1 MTKKALNRNAPL
13 ERFVDRLV
21 PLLFGLLAAAAIVPA
36 LPMQSSFGPHIDWDS
51 CLMFYEVQRRTIL
64 EFGQLPLWNPYN
76 QGGTILLAHPESTV
90 LYPGFAVVLILGTIR
105 GVLLLIGF
113 HLFLGLWGMYRLGR
127 YFELSPLGAFLGA
140 ACYMFSEIYG
150 VRMDYGHLMW
160 MGMGL
165 VPWIFLTYLKGLRE
179 RRCGFVCAGLIA
191 LLIFLGAHGIIYNV
205 VALIVAYSL
214 SLGLVRLVG
223 KLRPGGRDS
232 FTPPGQAR
240 THVRLL
246 VLIGA
251 FTFLFG
257 SAKIIPSLVA
267 MGDSPRFTRESDM
280 FSWRPVTVD
289 LEQTRFD
296 QWGFPGNLVLKSGST
311 GSPEYHTYLGI
322 GPILLLIIGC
332 AAARGTSRRALIPLL
347 LILLVFSLGVAP
359 GLGLMAH
366 MVPVRYFL
374 GAVFAASLLAGIG
387 LDRVAG
393 ARFRISG
400 RALPAGAGAALLATI
415 WISADLF
422 GLTQGYFGSITL
434 RARPGLARSEQAFH
448 QVHDPRLAMVD
459 AVRTNRG
466 LINGFSSMPLRNAG
480 RAVAMD
486 SPEYRGEAFL
496 VRTEGDARI
505 RRFSPNRVEV
515 DISTAGPGL
524 LVLNQAYSPGW
535 RATDAPTGKSL
546 PVTAFNGLI
555 STTVEG
561 ETSRIVFSYLPTS
574 VLIGAAISAL
584 SLIWV
589 CLFLM

>member
-1 MTKKALNRNAPL
+1 M
-13 ERFVDRLV
+13 DRLV
-21 PLLFGLLAAAAIVPA
+21 PLLFGLLAAAAIAPA

-64 EFGQLPLWNPYN
+64 EFGQLPLWNPFN

-90 LYPGFAVVLILGTIR
+90 LYPGFAAVLILGTIR
-105 GVLLLIGF
+105 GVLLLIAI

-127 YFELSPLGAFLGA
+127 HFELSPIGAFLGA
-140 ACYMFSEIYG
+140 ACYMLSEIYG

-165 VPWIFLTYLKGLRE
+165 VPWIFLTYLKGFKE
-179 RRCGFVCAGLIA
+179 RRYGLVGAGLIA

-214 SLGLVRLVG
+214 CLGLVRLMG
-223 KLRPGGRDS
+223 KLKPGGGDS
-232 FTPPGQAR
+232 FTTPGRAR

-246 VLIGA
+246 MLIGL

-257 SAKIIPSLVA
+257 SAKIIPSLAA

-280 FSWRPVTVD
+280 FSWRPITVD

-296 QWGFPGNLVLKSGST
+296 QWGFPGNLVRKSGST

-322 GPILLLIIGC
+322 GPVLLLIIGC
-332 AAARGTSRRALIPLL
+332 AAAKGMARRALIPLL
-347 LILLVFSLGVAP
+347 LVLLAFSLGIAP

-393 ARFRISG
+393 ARFRIGG
-400 RALPAGAGAALLATI
+400 RALPAGIVLSLLATF

-422 GLTQGYFGSITL
+422 GLTKGYFGSITL
-434 RARPGLARSEQAFH
+434 RAKPGLDRSEQAFH
-448 QVHDPRLAMVD
+448 QVLDTRLAMVD

-466 LINGFSSMPLRNAG
+466 LINGFSSMPLRHAG
-480 RAVAMD
+480 RAAAKH

-496 VRTEGDARI
+496 ARTEGDVRI
-505 RRFSPNRVEV
+505 RRFSPNRVAV
-515 DISTAGPGL
+515 DVSASGPGL

-535 RATDAPTGKSL
+535 RAAEARTGERL
-546 PVTAFNGLI
+546 EVTSFDGLI
-555 STTVEG
+555 AAPVGTG
-561 ETSRIVFSYLPTS
+561 ETCVAFSYLPS
-574 VLIGAAISAL
+574 GVPIGAAISTL
-584 SLIWV
+584 SLLGV
-589 CLFLM
+589 CILGIVRARRSFGVRKK